1 MMIRKDGRKLSEADV
16 KRYGKLR
23 EKIQKEFPPKARQA
37 TKPDP
42 GSIAERL
49 RTARMAQ
56 GLTWYAVAKAAGIP
70 NSGTIRDME
79 AGADAKLSNVQAVA
93 AVLGLRLELH
103 TVEGQP

>member
-1 MMIRKDGRKLSEADV
+1 MIRKEGRKLTEAESS
-16 KRYGKLR
+16 RYGKLR
-23 EKIQKEFPPKARQA
+23 EEIEQEFPPKAQQENL
-37 TKPDP
+37 PVP

-49 RTARMAQ
+49 RTAREAQ

-103 TVEGQP
+103 TVDG